1 MTMISESRILAL
13 ALDIIPKGVAFAVLE
28 GTERLYDAGVTY
40 VAEPS
45 KHAYVEK
52 VETLL
57 LRYLP
62 QVLVLEDTKGAG
74 FKKGPR
80 SEHVIRRLEL
90 LALSKTLPVVKVSRK
105 EVLSVF
111 GTKNKYET
119 AATVA
124 RFFPELEGRL
134 PGHRRPWETEND
146 RINIYEAVSFAL
158 TAYQKPLNLED
169 IAA

>member
-1 MTMISESRILAL
+1 MKMIYESRTLAL
-13 ALDIIPKGVAFAVLE
+13 ALDIIPRGVAFAVLE
-28 GTERLYDAGVTY
+28 GMERLYDAGVTY
-40 VAEPS
+40 IALPS

-52 VETLL
+52 VEALL

-62 QVLVLEDTKGAG
+62 EVLVLEDTKGAG

-80 SEHVIRRLEL
+80 TEHVITRLEL

-105 EVLSVF
+105 DVLSVF

-119 AATVA
+119 ADAVA

-134 PGHRRPWETEND
+134 PGHRRSWENETD

-169 IAA
+169 IDA